1 MWNKHINLTDSRAL
15 SRQFCKEFDISYCQV
30 YLVDLVDDIAY
41 GQYCY
46 LSPPHILL
54 LDTYKNKNKIGI
66 LMHELTHH
74 LEHELYEVDRQKPH
88 GYPYQ
93 LAKKRVI
100 RWCEKNISIKPDWK
114 KPLSAF
120 QKDEDMIAF
129 KL

>member
-1 MWNKHINLTDSRAL
+1 MWNKHINVEDSRAL
-15 SRQFCKEFDISYCQV
+15 SLEFCNHFDISYCQI
-30 YLVDLVDDIAY
+30 YIVDIVDDVAY

-46 LSPPHILL
+46 LSPQHILI
-54 LDTYKNKNKIGI
+54 LDKRYINKIGI

-74 LEHELYEVDRQKPH
+74 LEHEIYEVGKPH
-88 GYPYQ
+88 GYSYQ

-114 KPLSAF
+114 KPLGAF
-120 QKDEDMIAF
+120 QNLEDMLAF